1 MNPSSLV
8 ETERENRR
16 TAFAGW
22 CAARELN
29 VVRNPDHEADR
40 IIEGH
45 RVEIKL
51 SMRWRNGSYTFQ
63 QIRDQDYEYLVCLG
77 PSPFDAHAWIFRKA
91 ELPFR
96 LLKHQHGGRAG
107 RDTWWLTFP
116 PDRPPNWIAKV
127 QTGKARPRLP
137 GASQAPTHQRSCVTV
152 GLGHGSTSV
161 AELRTLSRRPD
172 FRKSYVPQKGNN
184 EVDSPSGDR

>member
-1 MNPSSLV
+1 MTPHPISDDDAQILAGLAAGLQVEYESTDQDTWAGSPFAWISHRSSRQKGKIGEQLL
-8 ETERENRR
+8 
-16 TAFAGW
+16 AGW

-29 VVRNPDHEADR
+29 VVRSPDHEADR

-45 RVEIKL
+45 RVEIKC

-77 PSPFDAHAWIFRKA
+77 LSPFDAHAWIFRKA

-107 RDTWWLTFP
+107 RDTWWLSFP
-116 PDRPPNWIAKV
+116 SDRPPEWIARV
-127 QTGKARPRLP
+127 QTGRLAHVYRVLAKLRPTR
-137 GASQAPTHQRSCVTV
+137 AA
-152 GLGHGSTSV
+152 
-161 AELRTLSRRPD
+161 A
-172 FRKSYVPQKGNN
+172 
-184 EVDSPSGDR
+184 